1 MVARKQVVTY
11 RWLSDHRVVSTE
23 TDNVITLR
31 HVPSTEGSHRHRCAW
46 RDPPRNLCP
55 DHSALFT
62 GSALPAGATL
72 LHITTQPPNLTVGCM
87 TALLGPVR
95 VATSGDELVLVSAAS
110 GDTVRVAW
118 PSGFAAWR
126 VGGRSVVADPWGK
139 IVGRDG
145 DVLEGLSGGFGADDV
160 FIICPFGIPT
170 EA

>member
-1 MVARKQVVTY
+1 MSRRRKV
-11 RWLSDHRVVSTE
+11 LIAIAALG
-23 TDNVITLR
+23 VILLGTSVLIIR
-31 HVPSTEGSHRHRCAW
+31 P
-46 RDPPRNLCP
+46 
-55 DHSALFT
+55 LFT

-72 LHITTQPPNLTVGCM
+72 LHITTQPPSLTVGCM

-126 VGGRSVVADPWGK
+126 VGGRSVVADPWGE